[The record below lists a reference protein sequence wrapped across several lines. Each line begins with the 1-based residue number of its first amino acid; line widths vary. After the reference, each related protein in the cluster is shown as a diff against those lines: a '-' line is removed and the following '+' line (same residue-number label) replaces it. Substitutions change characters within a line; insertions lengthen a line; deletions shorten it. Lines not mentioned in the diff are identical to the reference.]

1 MQKGIVAPLHEKSVI
16 GSVSHFTKI
25 LKRPNFISPFI
36 YKIHVRFY
44 AKRDT
49 RSALFRAMRVSLI
62 FFLSGCSFGLAQRS
76 QLHIHPGRDAGR
88 PCTFLAQL
96 AELLTD
102 MVRALA
108 VLKRDGAIFY
118 L

>member
-16 GSVSHFTKI
+16 GSVSHFSEI
-25 LKRPNFISPFI
+25 HKRPNFISPFI
-36 YKIHVRFY
+36 YKIISGFY
-44 AKRDT
+44 AKKT
-49 RSALFRAMRVSLI
+49 PAVSFAEIAGVSDDLV
-62 FFLSGCSFGLAQRS
+62 LSGCGFGLAQQS

-108 VLKRDGAIFY
+108 VLKRDGAVFY

>member
-62 FFLSGCSFGLAQRS
+62 FFLSGCGFG
-76 QLHIHPGRDAGR
+76 
-88 PCTFLAQL
+88 LAQL

-108 VLKRDGAIFY
+108 VLKRDGAVFY

>member
-36 YKIHVRFY
+36 YKIYVRFY

-49 RSALFRAMRVSLI
+49 RSALFRAMRVSLFI
-62 FFLSGCSFGLAQRS
+62 LSGCGFGLAQRS

-108 VLKRDGAIFY
+108 VLQRDGAVFY